1 MRMYPFALAAV
12 LLVAAQG
19 VPGAAQR
26 ENDMC
31 KGRTAEA
38 TATELMNRL
47 SSPIVRVLVRLKGGE
62 GGGQD
67 RAALDHDTAQLAA
80 ALRQEGALLAEPI
93 DGQPLVVVEIG
104 RDQLPRLARHPQVA
118 CIAEDALGRTQ

>member
-1 MRMYPFALAAV
+1 MLS
-12 LLVAAQG
+12 VAAFG
-19 VPGAAQR
+19 TPRVAAHG

-47 SSPIVRVLVRLKGGE
+47 SSPIVRVLVKLK

-67 RAALDHDTAQLAA
+67 RVALDHETARLAA
-80 ALRQEGALLAEPI
+80 AFRQDGALVAEPI
-93 DGQPLVVVEIG
+93 GGQPLVVVEI
-104 RDQLPRLARHPQVA
+104 RREQLLRLTRQPAVA
-118 CIAEDALGRTQ
+118 CIAEDTLSKTQ